1 MVREIAYLFLGL
13 ALLAQANHIPPGGH
27 GANQRQQ
34 DRHDGGNTGEA
45 FFSIGS
51 PLGLIYMDFDHAQY
65 LSSKS
70 TQIDLTIDRW
80 PTDQGSPL
88 KGEQTCATQNL
99 FANTCLAAICVT
111 VTDAFL

>member
-1 MVREIAYLFLGL
+1 MGLALDGLTECFIETGPVHGATEHIMVREIAYLFLGL
-13 ALLAQANHIPPGGH
+13 ALLAQANHILPGGH

-65 LSSKS
+65 LSLKEHG
-70 TQIDLTIDRW
+70 QIDLTIDRW
-80 PTDQGSPL
+80 PT
-88 KGEQTCATQNL
+88 
-99 FANTCLAAICVT
+99 
-111 VTDAFL
+111 